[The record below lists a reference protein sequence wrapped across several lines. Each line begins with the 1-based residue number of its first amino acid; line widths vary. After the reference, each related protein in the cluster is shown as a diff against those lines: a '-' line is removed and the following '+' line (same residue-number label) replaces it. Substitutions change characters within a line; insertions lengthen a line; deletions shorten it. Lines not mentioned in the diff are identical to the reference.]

1 MNRIFITG
9 TDTDVGK
16 TWVSGLLLSA
26 LPSWRYWKPCQTG
39 PEEMHDGPAISR
51 SWGIKPSRIVQM
63 GYRFNAPAS
72 PHHAAALEEKECTL
86 ESMVEWSSTLDRA
99 SPYLIEGAGG
109 ALVPL
114 NSKQLLIEFPIQ
126 MGWPILIVASSKLG
140 GINHTLMTVE
150 ALESRNA
157 NILGIVSVGDDDPSY
172 NSALRSHSIV
182 KHLSHI
188 PHCNEPFIANALEH
202 GQALSQA
209 ILDKLR

>member
-1 MNRIFITG
+1 
-9 TDTDVGK
+9 
-16 TWVSGLLLSA
+16 
-26 LPSWRYWKPCQTG
+26 
-39 PEEMHDGPAISR
+39 
-51 SWGIKPSRIVQM
+51 
-63 GYRFNAPAS
+63 
-72 PHHAAALEEKECTL
+72 
-86 ESMVEWSSTLDRA
+86 MVEWSSTLDRA

>member
-51 SWGIKPSRIVQM
+51 SWGINPSRVVQM
-63 GYRFNAPAS
+63 GYRFHAPAS
-72 PHHAAALEEKECTL
+72 PHHAAALEEKECSL
-86 ESMVEWSSTLDRA
+86 ESMVEWASTLDRA

-114 NSKQLLIEFPIQ
+114 NSKQLLIDFPIQ
-126 MGWPILIVASSKLG
+126 MSWPILIVASSKLG

-188 PHCNEPFIANALEH
+188 PHCNEPFIPNALEY

>member
-16 TWVSGLLLSA
+16 TWISGLLLTA

-51 SWGIKPSRIVQM
+51 DWAIKPSRIVQM
-63 GYRFNAPAS
+63 GYRFDAPAS
-72 PHHAAALEEKECTL
+72 PHHAAALEEKDCRL
-86 ESMVEWSSTLDRA
+86 EALLEWSSTLDRA

-114 NSKQLLIEFPIQ
+114 NDKQLLIEFPIR
-126 MGWPILIVASSKLG
+126 MDWPILIVASSKLG
-140 GINHTLMTVE
+140 GINHTLLTVE

-157 NILGIVSVGDDDPSY
+157 NILGIVSVGEDDPSFR
-172 NSALRSHSIV
+172 SALRSHSIV
-182 KHLSHI
+182 KHLHHI
-188 PHCNEPFIANALEH
+188 PHCAKPFLPEALEH
-202 GQALSQA
+202 GQVLSQA
-209 ILDKLR
+209 ILDRLR